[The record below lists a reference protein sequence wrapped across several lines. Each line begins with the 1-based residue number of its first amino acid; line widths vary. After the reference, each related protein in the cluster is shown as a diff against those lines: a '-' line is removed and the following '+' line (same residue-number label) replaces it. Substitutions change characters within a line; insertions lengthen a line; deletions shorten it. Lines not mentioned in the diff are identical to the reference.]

1 MNVNADG
8 SLSLF
13 VCDLNPEHRE
23 VPEASLE
30 DFHFS
35 SEARIAAAYANRA
48 GYRVTFVRAGS
59 KAVEMSKV
67 GGRYFSPRRLKKNW
81 WPVAF
86 RRDSP
91 RLASG
96 GSK

>member
-1 MNVNADG
+1 VNVNADG

-59 KAVEMSKV
+59 KA
-67 GGRYFSPRRLKKNW
+67 PRRGTLS
-81 WPVAF
+81 A
-86 RRDSP
+86 RRIGEIDHDYRSAQTV
-91 RLASG
+91 RRALQDARAL
-96 GSK
+96 